1 MKDSLTEEN
10 KQYIQKL
17 YKTGKPIRFIANEL
31 FISYPTAWFYTRGL
45 EKGFK
50 SLSEY
55 QEHLAKRQG
64 FKSLSEY
71 QEHLAKRQGF
81 KSLSEYQEHL
91 AKERGFKSY
100 SKYQEYTGNKRRK
113 REPNK
118 KLSSIIK
125 NELENLGKN
134 QKWLSEQLGT
144 SKQTITNY
152 VQGINF
158 PDASKLRKLANI
170 LQIQYST
177 LESLLE

>member
-45 EKGFK
+45 EK
-50 SLSEY
+50 
-55 QEHLAKRQG
+55 G

-177 LESLLE
+177 LESLLEKEQE